1 MLRQLP
7 PEQFYPLEDLLL
19 IPILMILYK
28 SFGTRMKPCLFV
40 DSTIRTGL
48 CVAASIYFSKS
59 VFTES
64 GGAPYSPTIMSGSCQ
79 ALGDHV
85 A

>member
-7 PEQFYPLEDLLL
+7 PEHVYPLEDFIF

-28 SFGTRMKPCLFV
+28 SIGTRMKPCLLTLQF
-40 DSTIRTGL
+40 TLGW
-48 CVAASIYFSKS
+48 CASIYFSHS

-64 GGAPYSPTIMSGSCQ
+64 GGAPYSPQIMSGS
-79 ALGDHV
+79 
-85 A
+85 